1 MTLHPKPSLLA
12 LAALTALFT
21 SPVFA
26 QDSYNYFGLGVGQA
40 RARVDDKRISET
52 LAGSGLTTNG
62 IAHDERHSAY
72 KVFLGR
78 QFNRNFGM
86 ELGYFHLG
94 SFGFKA
100 DTTPAGTLQGNFR
113 VQGANIGLVGT
124 LPFTEKFSGQ
134 ARIGVQYARTRTS
147 ITSSGAVTVAN
158 PNPSDR
164 EANVKIG
171 LGVQYEVSKS
181 FLVRGEVER
190 FRVSDGVGN
199 HPQVAMY
206 SVSMVFPFGRSES
219 PRRSAMAPV
228 YAPMVAQAPAPVQEA
243 PPPAVVVAP
252 LAPVAPMAAFTA
264 PPTQRVSYAAESFF
278 SFDRTELRP
287 EGRSALDTFISQVK
301 GSSYDTITVQ
311 GHADR
316 LGSTE
321 YNQTLS
327 LARADAVKAYLVSTG
342 GLDANKIN
350 AVGKSETEPVTLP
363 DACKGPMSANVVA
376 CLQPDRRVEI
386 EVAGTR

>member
-1 MTLHPKPSLLA
+1 MTSHHKPSLMA
-12 LAALTALFT
+12 LAAFAALFS

-40 RARVDDKRISET
+40 RARVDDQRIAER
-52 LAGSGLTTNG
+52 LAGTGLTPRA

-72 KVFLGR
+72 KVFLGH
-78 QFNRNFGM
+78 QFNRYVGM
-86 ELGYFHLG
+86 ELGYFNLG
-94 SFGFKA
+94 KFGFKA

-113 VQGANIGLVGT
+113 VQGANFDVVGT
-124 LPFTEKFSGQ
+124 LPITEKFSGL
-134 ARIGVQYARTRTS
+134 ARIGVQYARTRAT
-147 ITSSGAVTVAN
+147 ITSTGAATVTN
-158 PNPSDR
+158 PSPSDR
-164 EANVKIG
+164 ESNVKIG
-171 LGVQYEVSKS
+171 LGVQYEVSPA
-181 FLVRGEVER
+181 FLLRAEVER
-190 FRVSDGVGN
+190 FRISDAVGN

-206 SVSMVFPFGRSES
+206 SVSMVFPFGRSET
-219 PRRSAMAPV
+219 PRRRAMAPA
-228 YAPMVAQAPAPVQEA
+228 YVAQAPVVQEA

-252 LAPVAPMAAFTA
+252 LAPVAPMAAFSA

-278 SFDRTELRP
+278 TFDRSELRP
-287 EGRSALDTFISQVK
+287 EGRSALDTFVSQLK

-327 LARADAVKAYLVSTG
+327 LARADAVKAYLVSSG

-363 DACKGPMSANVVA
+363 EACKGPMSANVVA